1 MKETSTSIS
10 DNSKRPVLDLKIW
23 PHRSCSKKNF
33 RIIFGFLALGLL
45 APPMLFVNLNMT
57 IHILPFSLAALILF
71 YFFCKK
77 NFLDGNLTE
86 TLKIFPRNIIL
97 HRSEPSGKVKTWS
110 ANPFWT
116 RVNLYENGPVEK
128 YLTLKEKGIE
138 VELGAFL
145 TPQEREDLKNLI
157 DKTLAKLKIND

>member
-1 MKETSTSIS
+1 MKEPPPIIS
-10 DNSKRPVLDLKIW
+10 DSSKRPVLDLKIW
-23 PHRSCSKKNF
+23 PHRSFSKQNF
-33 RIIFGFLALGLL
+33 RIIFVFVALGLL
-45 APPMLFVNLNMT
+45 APPLLFVNIYMT
-57 IHILPFSLAALILF
+57 VHILPFSIVALLLF
-71 YFFCKK
+71 YFFCEK

-86 TLKIFPRNIIL
+86 TLKIFPGNIIL

-128 YLTLKEKGIE
+128 YLTLKEKGTE

-157 DKTLAKLKIND
+157 DKTLAKLKIYN

>member
-1 MKETSTSIS
+1 MKETPPNITDS
-10 DNSKRPVLDLKIW
+10 SKMPVLDLKIW

-33 RIIFGFLALGLL
+33 RVIFCFVALGLL
-45 APPMLFVNLNMT
+45 APPILFVNLNMT
-57 IHILPFSLAALILF
+57 IHILPFSLGALILF
-71 YFFCKK
+71 YFFCEK

-86 TLKIFPRNIIL
+86 TLKIFPGNIIL
-97 HRSEPSGKVKTWS
+97 HRSEPSGIVKTWS

-116 RVNLYENGPVEK
+116 RVNLYDHGPVEK
-128 YLTLKEKGIE
+128 YLTLKEKGAE

-157 DKTLAKLKIND
+157 DKTLAKLKVYN